1 MTGSGHLLRNVRRH
15 PLLRRR
21 PSPLQ
26 GPSERL
32 NEARS
37 ATKEKGVPVPRA
49 GGRRRGRVKRSGASR
64 PRGRE
69 TPGKKA
75 LGPRR
80 AEAAGP
86 PGRGVALT
94 AWPPGPSGSVRAARA
109 GRGPRSRRGG
119 RRPNG
124 RLLQAVSA
132 TLDGGLERREGG
144 DRPAR
149 GQLVGA
155 PGARRARGVPPAAP
169 ATSGRDSPQAAAP
182 TPAHLLRAGSPACP
196 RQRPRVSPGPGVRTR
211 SAHRNTRRPATVA
224 HLAPPQAEA
233 ALEGAG
239 RDAWG
244 GASVHTWSRR
254 AGALRTRGGRRGAGA
269 GPGLRRGG
277 STGAS
282 WGPEGG
288 GGHLDAESPRGSR
301 FLSSSP
307 GAADPAKNENV
318 KECVLARGGAL

>member
-182 TPAHLLRAGSPACP
+182 TPAQSAPGRLPRLPATAPARQPRARGPNPVRAPKHPPA
-196 RQRPRVSPGPGVRTR
+196 RDRRSPG
-211 SAHRNTRRPATVA
+211 
-224 HLAPPQAEA
+224 A
-233 ALEGAG
+233 A
-239 RDAWG
+239 
-244 GASVHTWSRR
+244 ASR
-254 AGALRTRGGRRGAGA
+254 GRTRGGGAGRVGRGLGAHVVTPRRRLEDAGREAGSGGGAGA
-269 GPGLRRGG
+269 EEGRVHRRVVGPGRRRRSLGCRV
-277 STGAS
+277 SA
-282 WGPEGG
+282 
-288 GGHLDAESPRGSR
+288 R
-301 FLSSSP
+301 FSVP
-307 GAADPAKNENV
+307 
-318 KECVLARGGAL
+318 